1 MGYLEL
7 ENSIKS
13 KIKEL
18 DRRYLKAFLIV
29 FGIINV
35 VFLFHTVNFMFGDH
49 DWNYIRSGTYWNEGS
64 FEGRPLHFILQCIF
78 FDGQVLP
85 ILNNLLSFALLT
97 IGAMMLAKYWKL
109 PLSTFNYAVF
119 STFFAVLPY
128 TLVWLYYA
136 KDTLINLSLPLICVE
151 ALLCAEKQE
160 LKKQWLWH
168 IGAILLMLLSFS
180 SYAAVINLYGV
191 CLVGKILIEYAEGK
205 PFADIMKSKLST
217 MVDMLV
223 ALIGYKII
231 ISLSSLTSDYNTQIV
246 SLDYLPTKLA
256 ETLQVM
262 LTQFVTPL
270 PFMEYKFKLLLM
282 LITLLGVCGLIY
294 KAGIK
299 KAPLLIVGIVGM
311 LFASK
316 IAYLIAEERGQ
327 ILAEMENF
335 AFVPRLDFYG
345 LALIY
350 AFGVRL
356 CLEFYN
362 HKDAQKLMSVLLL
375 VITFMSCVRDVYAQ
389 KVWKLGFDAEMKAHE
404 RIVSRLEETP
414 SFFADRKYR
423 LLQIGSLALRKNYY
437 RKDNNETT
445 SLDLLETSYTPEF
458 MSRIVYNFYYP
469 TDIFYD
475 NAVLGS
481 LSKKG
486 QDFIRNEA
494 ESWPSQKSIYID
506 GDIVII
512 VLTEEAL
519 EKAKSLL
526 YF

>member
-1 MGYLEL
+1 MRYLEL
-7 ENSIKS
+7 ENTIKS
-13 KIKEL
+13 KIKKL
-18 DRRYLKAFLIV
+18 DTRYLKAFGIA
-29 FGIINV
+29 FGIVNI

-78 FDGQVLP
+78 FNGHFLP
-85 ILNNLLSFALLT
+85 ILNNLISFALLVLGG
-97 IGAMMLAKYWKL
+97 IVLAKYWKL
-109 PLSTFNYAVF
+109 PLTTFNYAVF
-119 STFFAVLPY
+119 TTFFAVLPY

-136 KDTLINLSLPLICVE
+136 KDTLINLSLPLICVG
-151 ALLCAEKQE
+151 ALLCAEKQG
-160 LKKQWLWH
+160 LKERWLWH
-168 IGAILLMLLSFS
+168 IGAVVLMLFSFS

-191 CLVGKILIEYAEGK
+191 CLVGKMLIEYAEGK
-205 PFADIMKSKLST
+205 TFADIIKSKLAT
-217 MVDMLV
+217 VGDILI
-223 ALIGYKII
+223 ALLGYKII
-231 ISLSSLTSDYNTQIV
+231 ISFSSLTSDYNTQIV
-246 SLDYLPTKLA
+246 SLDYLPTKLI

-282 LITLLGVCGLIY
+282 LITILGGCGLIY

-299 KAPLLIVGIVGM
+299 KAPLLVLGLIGM

-327 ILAEMENF
+327 ILAELENF

-350 AFGVRL
+350 TFGARL
-356 CLEFYN
+356 SLEFYH
-362 HKDAQKLMSVLLL
+362 HKYAQKVIGTLLV

-437 RKDNNETT
+437 HKDNKEVT

-475 NAVLGS
+475 NAVVS
-481 LSKKG
+481 QLSKKG
-486 QDFIRNEA
+486 QDFIRNSAEA
-494 ESWPSQKSIYID
+494 WPSQKSIYID

-512 VLTEEAL
+512 VLTEDAL

>member
-7 ENSIKS
+7 ENRLKS

-18 DRRYLKAFLIV
+18 DNRYLKAFWIA
-29 FGIINV
+29 FGIVNI

-49 DWNYIRSGTYWNEGS
+49 DWNYIRSGTYWSEGS
-64 FEGRPLHFILQCIF
+64 FEGRPLHFVLQCIF

-85 ILNNLLSFALLT
+85 ILNNLISFAMLT
-97 IGAMMLAKYWKL
+97 LGGMVLAKYWKL
-109 PLSTFNYAVF
+109 PLTTFNYTVF
-119 STFFAVLPY
+119 TTFFAVLPY

-136 KDTLINLSLPLICVE
+136 KDTLINLSLPLICVG
-151 ALLCAEKQE
+151 ALICAEKQE
-160 LKKQWLWH
+160 SKKRWLWH
-168 IGAILLMLLSFS
+168 IGAILLMLFSFS

-191 CLVGKILIEYAEGK
+191 CLVGKILIEYAGGK
-205 PFADIMKSKLST
+205 NFITIVKSKLAT
-217 MVDMLV
+217 IADILV

-231 ISLSSLTSDYNTQIV
+231 ISFSSLTSDYNTQLV

-256 ETLQVM
+256 ETFQVM

-270 PFMEYKFKLLLM
+270 PFMEYKFKILLLLVTIIGFAAVM
-282 LITLLGVCGLIY
+282 LKG
-294 KAGIK
+294 GIK
-299 KAPLLIVGIVGM
+299 KTPLLILGILGM

-327 ILAEMENF
+327 VLAEMENF

-350 AFGVRL
+350 TFGVRL

-362 HKDAQKLMSVLLL
+362 CKYAQKVISALLV

-404 RIVSRLEETP
+404 RIVSRLEEIP
-414 SFFADRKYR
+414 SFFADKKYR

-437 RKDNNETT
+437 RKDDKEVA

-469 TDIFYD
+469 EDVFYD
-475 NAVLGS
+475 NAVLGA

-494 ESWPSQKSIYID
+494 EVWPSQKSIYID

-512 VLTEEAL
+512 VLSEDAL